1 MRRCDRVR
9 AESLEFLPVIAT
21 LRAILLGGRYMN
33 RFSSFIFVAALTLSV
48 PAFAADD
55 LSPADKKAMHDYTLS
70 MPKVQAMGAALDDF
84 QKLSK
89 SDPALN
95 KQAHN
100 VGDTSK
106 SIAEMEAKVASN
118 PKMMAVYRAHGLTPA
133 DAVLMPFVLMYAGMI
148 VEYPSAGAKLS
159 DETSPQQVAFFKQ
172 NEKALKATAWL
183 YPKN

>member
-1 MRRCDRVR
+1 MKTV
-9 AESLEFLPVIAT
+9 
-21 LRAILLGGRYMN
+21 LG
-33 RFSSFIFVAALTLSV
+33 FAAALLMVTAAQ
-48 PAFAADD
+48 AFAAAD

-84 QKLSK
+84 QKMSK
-89 SDPALN
+89 SDPSLN
-95 KQAHN
+95 KEAHN
-100 VGDTSK
+100 VGDSSK
-106 SIAEMEAKVASN
+106 TIAEMEAKIAAN
-118 PKMMAVYRAHGLTPA
+118 PKMMAVYRAHGLSPA

-159 DETSPQQVAFFKQ
+159 DETSPAQIAFFKQ

>member
-1 MRRCDRVR
+1 MKRI
-9 AESLEFLPVIAT
+9 S
-21 LRAILLGGRYMN
+21 ILAC
-33 RFSSFIFVAALTLSV
+33 VAAAVLSM
-48 PAFAADD
+48 PAFAAAD

-70 MPKVQAMGAALDDF
+70 MAKVQAMGAALNDF
-84 QKLSK
+84 EKMSK
-89 SDPALN
+89 SDPTLN

-106 SIAEMEAKVASN
+106 SFTEMEAKVASN
-118 PKMMAVYRAHGLTPA
+118 PKMMAVYRAHGLSPA

-148 VEYPSAGAKLS
+148 VEYPQTAAKLS

-183 YPKN
+183 YPKD

>member
-1 MRRCDRVR
+1 MKRL
-9 AESLEFLPVIAT
+9 SK
-21 LRAILLGGRYMN
+21 
-33 RFSSFIFVAALTLSV
+33 FVCLVALVLSV
-48 PAFAADD
+48 PAFAAAD

-84 QKLSK
+84 QKMSK
-89 SDPALN
+89 SDPSLN
-95 KQAHN
+95 KEAHN
-100 VGDTSK
+100 VGDSSK
-106 SIAEMEAKVASN
+106 TIAEMEAKIASN
-118 PKMMAVYRAHGLTPA
+118 PKMMAVYRAHGLSPA

-159 DETSPQQVAFFKQ
+159 DETSPAQIAFFKQ

>member
-1 MRRCDRVR
+1 
-9 AESLEFLPVIAT
+9 
-21 LRAILLGGRYMN
+21 MN
-33 RFSSFIFVAALTLSV
+33 RLSSFVCIAVMIIGI
-48 PAFAADD
+48 PAFAAAD

-84 QKLSK
+84 HKMAK
-89 SDPALN
+89 ADPSLE

-100 VGDTSK
+100 VGDTSQ
-106 SIAEMEAKVASN
+106 SIAELEAKIAAN
-118 PKMMAVYRAHGLTPA
+118 PKMMAVYRAHGLSPA

-159 DETSPQQVAFFKQ
+159 DETSPQQIAFFKQ
-172 NEKALKATAWL
+172 NEKALKATNWL

>member
-1 MRRCDRVR
+1 MKRR
-9 AESLEFLPVIAT
+9 
-21 LRAILLGGRYMN
+21 ILAGT
-33 RFSSFIFVAALTLSV
+33 ALALLLAV
-48 PAFAADD
+48 PAFADSD

-70 MPKVQAMGAALDDF
+70 MDKVKGMGAVLDDF
-84 QKLSK
+84 KKMEK
-89 SDPALN
+89 SDPSLE

-118 PKMMAVYRAHGLTPA
+118 PKMMAVYRAHGLSPA

-148 VEYPSAGAKLS
+148 VQYPSAGAKLS
-159 DETSPQQVAFFKQ
+159 DETSPAQIAFFKQ

>member
-1 MRRCDRVR
+1 MKRH
-9 AESLEFLPVIAT
+9 
-21 LRAILLGGRYMN
+21 ILAGTALALLL
-33 RFSSFIFVAALTLSV
+33 AA
-48 PAFAADD
+48 PAFADAD

-70 MPKVQAMGAALDDF
+70 MDKVKGMGAALDDF
-84 QKLSK
+84 KKMEK
-89 SDPALN
+89 SDPSLE

-106 SIAEMEAKVASN
+106 SITEMEAKVASN
-118 PKMMAVYRAHGLTPA
+118 PKMMAVYRAHGLSPA

-159 DETSPQQVAFFKQ
+159 DETSPAQIAFFKQ